1 MVTRIWKYAFFA
13 TACLLIIQVLWYLLL
28 LRSYQVEWFVTCIGV
43 LFLTIGFLLAK
54 ELKATRKTFVAPVD
68 AETLKLRYDLSPSE
82 AEILEMIC
90 AGMANHE
97 IADRRN
103 VSVNTVKTH
112 ISHLYT
118 KLGVNSRTQAVAMV
132 KSK

>member
-1 MVTRIWKYAFFA
+1 
-13 TACLLIIQVLWYLLL
+13 
-28 LRSYQVEWFVTCIGV
+28 
-43 LFLTIGFLLAK
+43 
-54 ELKATRKTFVAPVD
+54 LKATRKTFVAPVD